1 MSEQMNSKENSR
13 LQASK
18 KITNCIDPVYWFLD
32 RIVFKNLFVPR
43 TIQSDGSKKVERM
56 EESETSFLLVNLQKH
71 RLVLW
76 LNLITLIIL
85 GYYGYDE
92 LIEKSGAQPELL
104 VAGLLAPAM
113 VTGAAWFAISFG
125 GISEKF
131 LDYAARDLTFALF
144 AAFTLSLTLL
154 SFLLIS
160 ISPWQIGIIVVLVYI
175 GIYYPCILY
184 DNLDGLKVG
193 LDTTMLKFSRAS
205 LNYYQKHGL
214 VSGEETQAEQYE
226 NNTDEGRIGFSS
238 AIIRINLSIN
248 QMRALLE
255 KFETN
260 QSLVVANEFI
270 ASIIRQIFDTLNI
283 TLEEDEKTFVKIGYS
298 LDQAEFD
305 EKALGMLSRSCKHL
319 KTSSIGQLAKEEI
332 KTIEERIEK
341 LKQPDESAFKKETDG
356 QQFADFN
363 FSQILNAMIEL
374 LAAYKHLFAEELGN
388 KTKEEISKEKVAEA

>member
-154 SFLLIS
+154 SFLLVS

-226 NNTDEGRIGFSS
+226 DNKDEGRIGFSG
-238 AIIRINLSIN
+238 AIVRINLSIN

-270 ASIIRQIFDTLNI
+270 ASIIKQIFDTLSIELN
-283 TLEEDEKTFVKIGYS
+283 EEDSNFIRMGYS
-298 LDQAEFD
+298 LEQDDFD
-305 EKALGMLSRSCKHL
+305 EKALKLLSESCEYL
-319 KTSSIGQLAKEEI
+319 KNSNIGELASQEI
-332 KTIEERIEK
+332 KTIGDRIEK
-341 LKQPDESAFKKETDG
+341 LRSPDKDAFREENDSQK
-356 QQFADFN
+356 FADFN
-363 FSQILNAMIEL
+363 FSQILNAIVEL
-374 LAAYKHLFAEELGN
+374 LAAYKHLIAEELGN
-388 KTKEEISKEKVAEA
+388 KTQEERNKVMQNN